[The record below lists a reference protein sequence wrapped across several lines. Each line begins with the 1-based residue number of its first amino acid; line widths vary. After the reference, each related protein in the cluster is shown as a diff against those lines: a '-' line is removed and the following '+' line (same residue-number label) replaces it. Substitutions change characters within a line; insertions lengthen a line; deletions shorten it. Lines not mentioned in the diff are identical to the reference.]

1 MAPALK
7 IQKTKSDQFEMV
19 DFVHDKT
26 PHQLKVIIRGV
37 WRNIQEIATVL
48 DQSQPEVAIA
58 LDTLL
63 DGQKVNHNN
72 LRERHQY
79 YQLGDAFLEY
89 DSKENTMNV
98 IDSNGKVVAEGVKG
112 FDLKIMKAT
121 HKKTFRDFKNR

>member
-7 IQKTKSDQFEMV
+7 IQKTKTDHFEMV

-48 DQSQPEVAIA
+48 DESQPEVAIA
-58 LDTLL
+58 LDNLL
-63 DGQKVNHNN
+63 DGNKVNHNN
-72 LRERHQY
+72 LRERYQY
-79 YQLGDAFLEY
+79 FQVGGAYVEY
-89 DSKENTMNV
+89 DSKDNTISV
-98 IDSNGKVVAEGVKG
+98 IDTNGQVVSEGAKR

-121 HKKTFRDFKNR
+121 HKKAFRDFKKP